1 MLIYFPSNERFS
13 FNTWPIVL
21 ETVAKSIVC
30 ACSNKIADA
39 TISEETSCNYPQSTK
54 EISSP
59 RFIFYRYGKKGTF
72 SVKDFFKMWANLQ
85 VVVHLFIF
93 TNEIFKTETSLLV
106 PFLWHICDI
115 LDNFAK
121 CIGGNADLAR
131 TPANI

>member
-21 ETVAKSIVC
+21 ETVAKSIAC
-30 ACSNKIADA
+30 ACSNKITDA

-72 SVKDFFKMWANLQ
+72 SVKDFFKM
-85 VVVHLFIF
+85 
-93 TNEIFKTETSLLV
+93 
-106 PFLWHICDI
+106 
-115 LDNFAK
+115 
-121 CIGGNADLAR
+121 
-131 TPANI
+131 